1 VQPIQA
7 SDYHD
12 LVTVSDPRLSPDGNR
27 VAFVRRTAEDDES
40 VVSTICLVSVDDL
53 DDVQQFTT
61 GEGIDSEPRWSP
73 SGDRLA
79 FTSTRGDDDPIQLW
93 VIPTD
98 GGEAECMTDV
108 PGGVSEIAWSR
119 DGERIAFVQSV
130 TEDEHETGHD
140 CEDTREDGRETPD
153 PRVLDRLIYRAGE
166 QYFDGT
172 RSHIYTTDLDGSVE
186 RVTDGEYDYGSP
198 TWSADFL
205 YFTAERTG
213 DPDDNTVVDVLSY
226 DPATGE
232 TEQIFQTNE
241 WMANISATGDDRVA
255 YTHTPPEMGSMGQ
268 TDLKVYDRATDE
280 SATLTTALDRTVD
293 PMSFGWDHEEE
304 SVVFVTPDEGD
315 FVVRRAREDED
326 WEIETEVVEGHVTGM
341 SAGDGRV
348 AFVRSAWNH
357 PGDVFVSENEETT
370 RLTRVNEEYLADHV
384 VAEPEAIQFAAD
396 DGPEIDGWM
405 LTPPADA
412 DGDEAENDGPYPLVT
427 EIHGGPH
434 AMWTTAG
441 TMWHEFQTLAARGY
455 AVFWSNPRGST
466 GYGEEFQQ
474 TIERDW
480 GAVTASDVLAGVD
493 EVTAREAIDEEEVYV
508 TGGSFG
514 GFMTGWLVGH
524 TDRFRAAVAQ
534 RGVFDLASFYGST
547 DAFKLVEWDFDTTPW
562 EEPEFLW
569 GHSPVAHV
577 EDVNTP
583 TLVIHSENDFRVPV
597 NNGEMFYL
605 FLKKNG
611 VDTRL
616 VRYPREGHEL
626 SRSGEPGH
634 VVDRIERLVR
644 WFDGYSEY
652 RDVPRALDRGDDGL
666 SSADEAD

>member
-1 VQPIQA
+1 
-7 SDYHD
+7 
-12 LVTVSDPRLSPDGNR
+12 
-27 VAFVRRTAEDDES
+27 
-40 VVSTICLVSVDDL
+40 DL

-268 TDLKVYDRATDE
+268 TDLK
-280 SATLTTALDRTVD
+280 
-293 PMSFGWDHEEE
+293 
-304 SVVFVTPDEGD
+304 
-315 FVVRRAREDED
+315 
-326 WEIETEVVEGHVTGM
+326 
-341 SAGDGRV
+341 
-348 AFVRSAWNH
+348 
-357 PGDVFVSENEETT
+357 
-370 RLTRVNEEYLADHV
+370 
-384 VAEPEAIQFAAD
+384 
-396 DGPEIDGWM
+396 
-405 LTPPADA
+405 
-412 DGDEAENDGPYPLVT
+412 
-427 EIHGGPH
+427 
-434 AMWTTAG
+434 
-441 TMWHEFQTLAARGY
+441 
-455 AVFWSNPRGST
+455 
-466 GYGEEFQQ
+466 
-474 TIERDW
+474 
-480 GAVTASDVLAGVD
+480 
-493 EVTAREAIDEEEVYV
+493 
-508 TGGSFG
+508 
-514 GFMTGWLVGH
+514 
-524 TDRFRAAVAQ
+524 
-534 RGVFDLASFYGST
+534 
-547 DAFKLVEWDFDTTPW
+547 
-562 EEPEFLW
+562 
-569 GHSPVAHV
+569 
-577 EDVNTP
+577 
-583 TLVIHSENDFRVPV
+583 
-597 NNGEMFYL
+597 
-605 FLKKNG
+605 
-611 VDTRL
+611 
-616 VRYPREGHEL
+616 
-626 SRSGEPGH
+626 
-634 VVDRIERLVR
+634 
-644 WFDGYSEY
+644 
-652 RDVPRALDRGDDGL
+652 
-666 SSADEAD
+666 